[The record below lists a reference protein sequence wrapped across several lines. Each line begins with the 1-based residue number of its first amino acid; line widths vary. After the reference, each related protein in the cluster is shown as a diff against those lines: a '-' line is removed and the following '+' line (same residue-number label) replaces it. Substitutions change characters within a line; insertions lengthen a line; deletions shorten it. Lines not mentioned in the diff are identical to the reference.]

1 MNDYESFKKAYSQGT
16 DAQKE
21 SRERRFG
28 NNENYRNFKAQW
40 EQEQNPQ
47 PQSSNPAP
55 VQNQFQNQT
64 FDSGSTYN
72 NQVQNNQFSQSN
84 DQRQPSYDPNEV
96 LDQSRFTDPNA
107 QVRVQ
112 EGNAR
117 QTGQPDYADDSDAR
131 MNEITNNLN
140 AYWNTNREYFS
151 DRQTFN
157 RIFSYEKR
165 SKAQQAHFDGFWK
178 RKELEQK
185 VAGYSDGKAVSLS
198 LEEGNL
204 TKAQLEALKVQN
216 PKVYNEYLQDQL
228 KKKQLDLV
236 NTDSPSRI
244 FNEDEQISH
253 NTDALTDMMRKLGFD
268 MSADGRAKELYDKFK
283 ELKTDPKIDAMKKD
297 YLEAR
302 RLYLQR
308 KREFNQ
314 IPDKVRAQS
323 SWASDT
329 LIEARINKAQRLAYW
344 ELQSL
349 ADEAQIRKEEY
360 ALEYGEMKDEFNAF
374 KMQADEDYR
383 AFTSKMSSLWFAK
396 GLLSFETPEQQ
407 RQAQIRQLKEQ
418 NKINLDYQEQ
428 QILQKNKLQSQL
440 LDLSVKDPEQ
450 LRANLNNALNSYY
463 EKYGSLII
471 RSKDQVV
478 DDILRYAREKGVSVA
493 QAMSEN
499 FIKPLQNK
507 PQYKSLINKQTGY
520 DPNSWQQKWKITQG
534 EDWRVKIQMEWTGKI
549 PENFSRQQR
558 VQSYSKWLSQ
568 ANTLEDVGSI
578 VSSFQDGAK
587 WGQCGAFANDIAKAI
602 GSNLHF
608 GGKLSEK
615 TNPTWSYT
623 KSDTPQV
630 GSFAIFNSKN
640 YPANGHVGV
649 VTKVNADGSFV
660 MKSSNR
666 GWDERIYTS
675 NHAQWSALTFIV
687 PKVESSHSS
696 TYDPEL
702 EEYYKKLQSWK
713 AITKEDWK
721 TIDSKTTRNWFLS
734 QSKNY
739 KQAKDQEIT
748 PFAKELIGQLNELK
762 NMDTWDFK
770 NIWMWGIPWTKGAK
784 YRALYDRI
792 LSSTALQN
800 LTDLKWQGA
809 TFGALSNQELEFI
822 TNASTNLKLK
832 LSYGDFMDAV
842 DQMIA
847 KLNKGI
853 TTAWGGG
860 VDVNL
865 SGQEGKNQSLFSDM
879 MRK

>member
-28 NNENYRNFKAQW
+28 NNENYRNFKTQW

-47 PQSSNPAP
+47 PQLSNPAP

-64 FDSGSTYN
+64 FDGGSTYN
-72 NQVQNNQFSQSN
+72 NQVQNNQSIP
-84 DQRQPSYDPNEV
+84 QRQPSYDPNEI

-157 RIFSYEKR
+157 RIFSYDKR

-185 VAGYSDGKAVSLS
+185 VAGYSDGKAVSMA
-198 LEEGNL
+198 LEEGTL
-204 TKAQLEALKVQN
+204 TKSQLEALKVQN

-244 FNEDEQISH
+244 FNEDEKISH

-283 ELKTDPKIDAMKKD
+283 ELKTDPKIDAMKQD

-302 RLYLQR
+302 RIYLQR
-308 KREFNQ
+308 RREFNQ
-314 IPDKVRAQS
+314 LPDKIRAQS
-323 SWASDT
+323 SWASET
-329 LIEARINKAQRLAYW
+329 LIESRINKAQRLAYW

-360 ALEYGEMKDEFNAF
+360 VLEYGEMKDEFNAF

-440 LDLSVKDPEQ
+440 SDLSVKDPQQ
-450 LRANLNNALNSYY
+450 LRANLSNALNSYY
-463 EKYGSLII
+463 ENYGSLIM
-471 RSKDQVV
+471 RSKQQVV
-478 DDILRYAREKGVSVA
+478 DDILRYAKENGVSVA

-499 FIKPLQNK
+499 FIEPLQKK

-520 DPNSWQQKWKITQG
+520 DPTSWQQKWKITQG

-558 VQSYSKWLSQ
+558 VQSYSEWLSQ
-568 ANTLEDVGSI
+568 ANSLEDVGSI
-578 VSSFQDGAK
+578 VSNFQDGAK

-687 PKVESSHSS
+687 PNVERSNSS

-702 EEYYKKLQSWK
+702 EEYYKKIQSWK

-721 TIDSKTTRNWFLS
+721 TIESKTTRSWFLN
-734 QSKNY
+734 QSRNY

-770 NIWMWGIPWTKGAK
+770 NVWMWGIPWTKGAK

-800 LTDLKWQGA
+800 LIDLKWQGA

-832 LSYGDFMDAV
+832 LSYGDFMDTV
-842 DQMIA
+842 DQMIS

-853 TTAWGGG
+853 TTAWWNGG
-860 VDVNL
+860 VDLNL
-865 SGQEGKNQSLFSDM
+865 SDQWGGNQTLFSDM